1 MFRRANHVATHAELE
16 VDDLYTCMFA
26 SRITTS
32 AASITHTRYGDRG
45 TTADEAGQFGH
56 TVICD
61 SARLQ
66 SLQQQQQPG
75 VLAQGGVPPVVVQ
88 CVAVQQP
95 EYQRAV
101 PGSTVVTAT
110 VVSTPVAASRTGY
123 ADGGGTAGA
132 VAARTCMLEGILY
145 DCKLI
150 RHNKQRNVTTITAL
164 SNRHNQTD
172 LYHPP
177 TRSLVLSRL

>member
-1 MFRRANHVATHAELE
+1 MALARSKINTGCSASSDVQQRASCYKAVPRQNGVPPGYHVATRAELE

-32 AASITHTRYGDRG
+32 AASTTHTRYGDRG

-95 EYQRAV
+95 EYQTAV

-123 ADGGGTAGA
+123 ADGSGTAGA
-132 VAARTCMLEGILY
+132 VAARTCMLEGIF
-145 DCKLI
+145 I
-150 RHNKQRNVTTITAL
+150 
-164 SNRHNQTD
+164 
-172 LYHPP
+172 
-177 TRSLVLSRL
+177 

>member
-1 MFRRANHVATHAELE
+1 MFRRATTTRAELE

-32 AASITHTRYGDRG
+32 AASTTHTRYIWGPRDNCNHNRLG
-45 TTADEAGQFGH
+45 SDEAGQFGH

-132 VAARTCMLEGILY
+132 VAARTCMLEGIF
-145 DCKLI
+145 I
-150 RHNKQRNVTTITAL
+150 
-164 SNRHNQTD
+164 
-172 LYHPP
+172 
-177 TRSLVLSRL
+177 